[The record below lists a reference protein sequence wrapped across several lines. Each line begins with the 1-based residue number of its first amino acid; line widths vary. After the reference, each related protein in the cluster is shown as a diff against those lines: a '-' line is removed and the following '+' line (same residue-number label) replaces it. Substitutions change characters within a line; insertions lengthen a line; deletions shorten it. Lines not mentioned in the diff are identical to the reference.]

1 MAANVRVVL
10 EPPPWVPDPYLNSGT
25 MKAAL
30 NAAADAVIADIA
42 SDGQWEWASTA
53 EGEATVMIAF
63 RGVDFDAVAAE
74 FDGTPEQRHAMARK
88 LGI

>member
-10 EPPPWVPDPYLNSGT
+10 EPPPWVPDPYLNGAV
-25 MKAAL
+25 MKGAL
-30 NAAADAVIADIA
+30 HATADAVIADITA
-42 SDGQWEWASTA
+42 DGEWEWASTA
-53 EGEATVMIAF
+53 EGEATVMVAF

-74 FDGTPEQRHAMARK
+74 FDGAPEQRHAMARK